1 MKKKRLVS
9 LLSIAAASAL
19 LLVGCG
25 SKSSSDSASK
35 TTTITVGA
43 SANPH
48 AKILEHVKP
57 QLKKEGVNLKV
68 KVFDDYVMP
77 NKALAS
83 KELDANYFQH
93 IPFLNN
99 WNKKNNGSLVS
110 AGGVHLEPIGVYS
123 KKYKNLKDLPNN
135 STVLVS
141 SNVADYGRVLQIF
154 KDAGLITIKKGTN
167 LETATFDDIATNKK
181 NLKFKHTYEAKLMP
195 KLYQSNEGAATVINA
210 NYAVQAGLNPSK
222 DSIALEKKSSPYVNI
237 VAVRKGDKN
246 KAAIKKLMKA
256 LQSEK
261 TQNWIKKEYDGGV
274 LPAK

>member
-9 LLSIAAASAL
+9 LLSIAATSVL

-25 SKSSSDSASK
+25 SKDSSSQK

-57 QLKKEGVNLKV
+57 QLKKEGINLKV

-93 IPFLNN
+93 KPFLNN
-99 WNKKNNGSLVS
+99 WNKKNKGSLVN

-123 KKYKNLKDLPNN
+123 KKYKNLKDLPQN

-154 KDAGLITIKKGTN
+154 KDAGLITVKKGVN

-195 KLYQSNEGAATVINA
+195 KLYESNEAAATVINA
-210 NYAVQAGLNPSK
+210 NYAVQAGLNPPK
-222 DSIALEKKSSPYVNI
+222 DSIALEKKSSPYVNV
-237 VAVRKGDKN
+237 VAVRKGDTK
-246 KAAIKKLMKA
+246 KPAIKKLMKA
-256 LQSEK
+256 LQSDS
-261 TQNWIKKEYDGGV
+261 TQNWIKKQYKGGV

>member
-1 MKKKRLVS
+1 MQKKRIIS
-9 LLSIAAASAL
+9 LISVLAASVI

-25 SKSSSDSASK
+25 SNSASSDKK
-35 TTTITVGA
+35 TTTLTIGA
-43 SANPH
+43 SATPH
-48 AKILEHVKP
+48 AKILNHVKP
-57 QLKKEGVNLKV
+57 QLEKEGINLKV
-68 KVFDDYVMP
+68 KIFDDYVMP
-77 NKALAS
+77 NKALAN

-99 WNKKNNGSLVS
+99 WNKKNNGSLIS

-141 SNVADYGRVLQIF
+141 SNVADYGRVLKIF

-181 NLKFKHTYEAKLMP
+181 NLQFKHTYEAKLMP

-210 NYAVQAGLNPSK
+210 NYAVQAGLNPPK

-237 VAVRKGDKN
+237 VAVRKGEKDKP
-246 KAAIKKLMKA
+246 AIKKLMKV
-256 LQSEK
+256 LQSSS